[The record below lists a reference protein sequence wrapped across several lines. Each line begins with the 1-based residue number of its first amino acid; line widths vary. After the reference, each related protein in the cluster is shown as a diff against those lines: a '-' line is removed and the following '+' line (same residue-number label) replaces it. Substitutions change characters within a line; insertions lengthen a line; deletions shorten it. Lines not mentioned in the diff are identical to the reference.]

1 MTAQQTYPIALAH
14 GIARFDF
21 LRESIEIKSRK
32 LFGHLYDQMLDHLG
46 SHGIQI
52 QTDQLHYF
60 RGIRT
65 YLEDDGFDVHHT
77 SVSFAANLE
86 SRANDL
92 KSQIEGIINTTG
104 SDKVHI
110 IAHSMGG
117 LDSRFMIAKL
127 GMADRVAS
135 LTTIG
140 TPHFGSSFA
149 DAGTKKGGTEL
160 IALVST
166 AIDIRGF
173 EDLTSDAC
181 KRFNEST
188 VQAEARNNVF
198 YQTYSSTEERENVF
212 FLLRPSWDVIKREEG
227 DNDGL
232 VSVTSQA
239 WVRELAAGDGTS
251 KKVEQKRFPIQA
263 DHLNEVGWWDL
274 DEMRGDGP
282 FNKLASRDDYEL
294 AIKQVYLG
302 IARDLSIR
310 FPA

>member
-1 MTAQQTYPIALAH
+1 MTAQRTYPIALAH

-21 LRESIEIKSRK
+21 LRKSIEINFRK
-32 LFGHLYDQMLDHLG
+32 LFGDVFDQVLSHLV

-77 SVSFAANLE
+77 NVSFAKGLE

-92 KSQIEGIINTTG
+92 KRQIEDIINSTRT
-104 SDKVHI
+104 DKVHI

-149 DAGTKKGGTEL
+149 DAGVKEGGTEL
-160 IALVST
+160 IALVSR

-173 EDLTSDAC
+173 EDLTSDSC
-181 KRFNEST
+181 KRFNDST
-188 VQAEARNNVF
+188 GKAEAKNSVF
-198 YQTYSSTEERENVF
+198 YQTYSSAEDRARVF
-212 FLLRPSWDVIKREEG
+212 TFLQPSWDVINIEEG

-232 VSVTSQA
+232 VSVRSQA
-239 WVRELAAGDGTS
+239 WVAELVADDGTS
-251 KKVEQKRFPIQA
+251 KKVVQKRFPIQA

-274 DEMRGDGP
+274 DEIWGDGP
-282 FNKLASRDDYEL
+282 FNKLDSRTNYEL
-294 AIKQVYLG
+294 AIKQVYLD
-302 IARDLSIR
+302 IARDLRAR